1 LLDLEGNQL
10 TSVPIELSNLSE
22 GVIQQIFNA
31 GITIEGFVPTALDIQ
46 NKPLSTNQGIFLP
59 FVTR

>member
-22 GVIQQIFNA
+22 GVIQQIFV
-31 GITIEGFVPTALDIQ
+31 TI
-46 NKPLSTNQGIFLP
+46 
-59 FVTR
+59 